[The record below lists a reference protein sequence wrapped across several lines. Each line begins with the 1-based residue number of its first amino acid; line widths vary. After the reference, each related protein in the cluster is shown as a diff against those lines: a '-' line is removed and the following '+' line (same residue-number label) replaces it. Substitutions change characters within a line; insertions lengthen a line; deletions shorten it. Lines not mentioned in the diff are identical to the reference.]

1 MAGIPLRTEPTD
13 LRALLAGA
21 LEALKHQAEGLEVA
35 LELES
40 TDELPTVELDAE
52 KIGWAVATLVGNA
65 LRFVR
70 HGTRRMPGGWIVVR
84 LAREPDAVTI
94 AVEDDGP
101 GIPPQKAPWLFRRQP
116 GRTHA
121 AGLALMLVHDVV
133 VAHGGTVS
141 VSSETEGPNRGTHIT
156 LRLPLSASAAS
167 APGASRERSST

>member
-1 MAGIPLRTEPTD
+1 MAGIPLRPEPTD

-21 LEALKHQAEGLEVA
+21 LEALKQQAASLEVA

-40 TDELPTVELDAE
+40 TDELPKVGVDAE
-52 KIGWAVATLVGNA
+52 KIAWAVATLVGNA

-70 HGTRRMPGGWIVVR
+70 HGTRRMPGGSIVVR
-84 LAREPDAVTI
+84 LAREPEAVTVS
-94 AVEDDGP
+94 VEDDGP

-133 VAHGGTVS
+133 VAHGGSVS
-141 VSSETEGPNRGTHIT
+141 VASETEGPDRGTRIT
-156 LRLPLSASAAS
+156 LRLPLSASAA
-167 APGASRERSST
+167 GA